1 VQGRVLLTRE
11 VERRKPHAFDP
22 LDFAYAMPAEPRITR
37 DDFGLGFGALVAAFP
52 GRPVSRGT
60 SELYY
65 RALAHHERADF
76 VAGVRAAVDTC
87 EQWPAIATLRRLCD
101 EARVARRQQEGLAN
115 VPGQP
120 VSAERAALI
129 AEMRAAEAMVAS
141 AAHGSMEAIAAA
153 AHRHAR
159 AVAALRE

>member
-1 VQGRVLLTRE
+1 VSGD
-11 VERRKPHAFDP
+11 VERRKPHAFDE
-22 LDFAYAMPAEPRITR
+22 LDFAYPAPAAPRVTR
-37 DDFGLGFGALVAAFP
+37 DDFGKGLSTLVAAFP

-60 SELYY
+60 GELYY

-76 VAGVRAAVDTC
+76 AAGVRAAVDTC

-101 EARVARRQQEGLAN
+101 EARAVRRHQEGVAN
-115 VPGQP
+115 IPGQP
-120 VSAERAALI
+120 VSAARAVLI
-129 AEMRAAEAMVAS
+129 AEMHAAEAMVAS

-153 AHRHAR
+153 AHRHAK